1 MFYATQEFV
10 NHLRKEELKYTL
22 HEAEDP
28 ESGKDRVIVKFGAAR
43 ISAILSFSF
52 SSLDDS
58 EDAAVRIFDIV
69 KGARK

>member
-28 ESGKDRVIVKFGAAR
+28 ESGKDRVIVKFGR
-43 ISAILSFSF
+43 REYQRYCHSVFL
-52 SSLDDS
+52 L
-58 EDAAVRIFDIV
+58 R
-69 KGARK
+69 

>member
-28 ESGKDRVIVKFGAAR
+28 ESGKDRVIVKFGAR

-52 SSLDDS
+52 SSPMT
-58 EDAAVRIFDIV
+58 VRMPLSAFLTLSRC
-69 KGARK
+69 RK